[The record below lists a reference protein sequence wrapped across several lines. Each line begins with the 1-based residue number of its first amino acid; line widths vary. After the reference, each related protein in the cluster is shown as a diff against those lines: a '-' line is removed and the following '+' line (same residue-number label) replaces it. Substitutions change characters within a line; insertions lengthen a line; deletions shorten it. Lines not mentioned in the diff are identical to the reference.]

1 LIEIS
6 DRGRVKTE
14 SEVPKTKA
22 VARDE
27 AKKDK
32 ESKEK
37 SKKDSLQQRLNFS
50 DKSRYEDFRVIQ
62 YTTIEASLMPFV
74 LG

>member
-1 LIEIS
+1 M
-6 DRGRVKTE
+6 
-14 SEVPKTKA
+14 KA
-22 VARDE
+22 VAQDE

-37 SKKDSLQQRLNFS
+37 TKKAPLQQRLNFS

-62 YTTIEASLMPFV
+62 YTTIAASLV
-74 LG
+74 